1 MEANINEVDVERL
14 DVGQVTRLSFDA
26 IPSAEIEG
34 VIDVI
39 ALSARKDGNVR
50 VFPIEVVFEAA
61 DTRVPPGISATVEI
75 PIASVES
82 AVSVLLSA
90 VFNEDE
96 ESYIF
101 VKDGESWEKRQVEVG
116 INNLQHVEIKSEL
129 EVDDVVALSRPK
141 QFRDQDN
148 E

>member
-1 MEANINEVDVERL
+1 M
-14 DVGQVTRLSFDA
+14 
-26 IPSAEIEG
+26 
-34 VIDVI
+34 
-39 ALSARKDGNVR
+39 
-50 VFPIEVVFEAA
+50 
-61 DTRVPPGISATVEI
+61 
-75 PIASVES
+75 ES